1 MAVLAPQAIE
11 PGRKRRLQPL
21 HPRHEVSLRGFDRE
35 VKVISHD
42 DEGVQQPLAPCT
54 RLEEAGLECG
64 PGARVSKDPGA
75 VVSAIDD
82 VINRAWEF
90 QP

>member
-1 MAVLAPQAIE
+1 MAVLAPQTIE
-11 PGRKRRLQPL
+11 PGRKRRPQPL

-54 RLEEAGLECG
+54 RLEEAGWNADRAPESRKIQ
-64 PGARVSKDPGA
+64 AR
-75 VVSAIDD
+75 
-82 VINRAWEF
+82 
-90 QP
+90 